1 MQTSGNAKGLGMDD
15 TTGPNTSERRRGKE
29 RRLGQR
35 RRQSPHP
42 DTTQPL
48 NNASGDPL
56 IDEDRRIDEAAAAA
70 MAANND
76 DALPPVDRWKQ
87 IRRTFTQLGP
97 WRLALTLGFL
107 VLAVCIARFSTDWPL
122 LAEAERGL
130 YDLRATVSAPHVP
143 QDQRITMV
151 TYTDEVLIQTR
162 VRSPLDRQ
170 LLANAL
176 AVLDKMGAKSIGI
189 DILIDQPT
197 DADDALRTQLRAMQ
211 TPTFLAFAEP
221 TTNPNDIQKVQAD
234 FLAEFVRSVSGGQ
247 THPASIRLA
256 TDSDDTYRRWP
267 GRAPGTPQLLA
278 VAMAAQ
284 GTAFEHYLGSV
295 RWRLP
300 AQVTTGEG
308 VDQAP
313 VFDKIPIT
321 TFTDPALASPEN
333 LPMLAELVRGRHLLI
348 GGDITGI
355 DEFATPI
362 SRLPDLATGEAKK
375 MIGLEVHA
383 NMLAQILDH
392 AALRPIASWALWGT
406 ALAAVLMGAATALLN
421 VSAWRAG
428 LLFLLQM
435 AAIAVVPVMLH
446 NTGID
451 TLHLPVFGLALG
463 WLLAYIAA
471 SAALRAVGAE
481 ERAFAQSA
489 LGKYLPRDIARQIL
503 RDPDQLAL
511 HGEKRPIFCLFSD
524 LEGFTE
530 MSHQLTPEQVAFVL
544 NGYLDTLSDVVLAY
558 GGTIDKFV
566 GDAVVA
572 FWGAPIARPDD
583 AQNATAALAAMADA
597 GDRFSLRMARELGGS
612 LPPIGRTRVGLHYG
626 EAVVGNF
633 GGEGRIQYTAL
644 GDSMNTASRLEAANK
659 AMKTRALIS
668 AEALADANSDLYVP
682 MGRIRLRGRAQPVE
696 VFEPRGDLPAETR
709 DTIRAMVAAHEAGD
723 QPRYSKLRE
732 TIQTTE
738 IDRRGG
744 IDFLIERLDTTAAG
758 GFYVL
763 S

>member
-1 MQTSGNAKGLGMDD
+1 
-15 TTGPNTSERRRGKE
+15 
-29 RRLGQR
+29 
-35 RRQSPHP
+35 
-42 DTTQPL
+42 
-48 NNASGDPL
+48 
-56 IDEDRRIDEAAAAA
+56 
-70 MAANND
+70 
-76 DALPPVDRWKQ
+76 
-87 IRRTFTQLGP
+87 
-97 WRLALTLGFL
+97 
-107 VLAVCIARFSTDWPL
+107 
-122 LAEAERGL
+122 
-130 YDLRATVSAPHVP
+130 
-143 QDQRITMV
+143 
-151 TYTDEVLIQTR
+151 
-162 VRSPLDRQ
+162 
-170 LLANAL
+170 
-176 AVLDKMGAKSIGI
+176 
-189 DILIDQPT
+189 
-197 DADDALRTQLRAMQ
+197 
-211 TPTFLAFAEP
+211 
-221 TTNPNDIQKVQAD
+221 
-234 FLAEFVRSVSGGQ
+234 
-247 THPASIRLA
+247 
-256 TDSDDTYRRWP
+256 
-267 GRAPGTPQLLA
+267 
-278 VAMAAQ
+278 
-284 GTAFEHYLGSV
+284 
-295 RWRLP
+295 
-300 AQVTTGEG
+300 
-308 VDQAP
+308 
-313 VFDKIPIT
+313 
-321 TFTDPALASPEN
+321 
-333 LPMLAELVRGRHLLI
+333 
-348 GGDITGI
+348 
-355 DEFATPI
+355 
-362 SRLPDLATGEAKK
+362 
-375 MIGLEVHA
+375 
-383 NMLAQILDH
+383 
-392 AALRPIASWALWGT
+392 
-406 ALAAVLMGAATALLN
+406 
-421 VSAWRAG
+421 
-428 LLFLLQM
+428 M

-709 DTIRAMVAAHEAGD
+709 ATIRAMVAAHEAGD
-723 QPRYSKLRE
+723 QPRYSELRE

-738 IDRRGG
+738 IERRGG

-758 GFYVL
+758 GFYAL